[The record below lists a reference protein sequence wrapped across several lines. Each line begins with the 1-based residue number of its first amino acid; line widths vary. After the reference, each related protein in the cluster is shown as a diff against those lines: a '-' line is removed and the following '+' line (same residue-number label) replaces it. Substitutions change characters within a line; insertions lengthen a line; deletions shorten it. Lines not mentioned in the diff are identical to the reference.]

1 MHAAEL
7 QSIPPAAITL
17 PELRADSFAFV
28 DKTRCIE
35 TLEKTGERFVLFV
48 RPRRFG
54 KSLFAS
60 TLEAYYDEF
69 AASSFEKTFRGT
81 YISEHKTPLA
91 SQLRVLWL
99 DFSGLCSATDLA
111 AGFVQSLVSQ
121 LIPFFDK
128 YPHARQNEVL
138 QASFASP
145 ALLMDRFFSLL
156 GQDCHQKLYLLIDE
170 CDQFAN
176 ELFASDS
183 PQAARIAS
191 ARQLLNDF
199 YSSIQAASQGP
210 VARVFI
216 TGVTCLALDSASS
229 GHSFITN
236 VSAAPK
242 FAGLAGFTE
251 AELRSL
257 IPQVLDPANCPLS
270 SNDIVARLKARYEGY
285 RFSPDSDE
293 IVFNPSMCLHYLA
306 FWNDCGAEPLSL
318 TDPRFS
324 QDLSKLEHLFCRGS
338 TAFVRQVTEQALRGE
353 ALKLPAGRLEPL
365 HLNARLELDES
376 GLLSALFYFGYLT
389 FSPNDRCS
397 LVVPNRAIGIQFFEY
412 FLKHVIRS
420 NRWHWEPSAFQSA
433 FEALGDGAPEP
444 LFRLITS
451 RFDEAPCLHEGLH
464 LGETSFLSLLHGA
477 CLLSG
482 RFTSKTEVE
491 VRGPEKGYI
500 DLLLQPSSP
509 EAAKNAFLVE
519 LKYFTKSDAS
529 DAAVSK
535 ALEEALEQTRRYA
548 LGENIRCIPHLKRVA
563 AVFAGTRMKAFKVE
577 D

>member
-35 TLEKTGERFVLFV
+35 TLERTGERFVLFV

-60 TLEAYYDEF
+60 ALEAYYDEF
-69 AASSFEKTFRGT
+69 AASSFEKTFRDT

-199 YSSIQAASQGP
+199 YSSIQVASQGP
-210 VARVFI
+210 VARAFI
-216 TGVTCLALDSASS
+216 TGVTCLALDSATS

-236 VSAAPK
+236 NSAAPE

-324 QDLSKLEHLFCRGS
+324 QDLSRLEHLFRRGE
-338 TAFVRQVTEQALRGE
+338 AVIVQQVTEQALRGE

-509 EAAKNAFLVE
+509 KAAKNAFLVE